1 MIIKDMCPNCGGPI
15 SEERLKAGLPCNKC
29 LPNKYLP
36 LLKEQGL
43 RKTLASLGK
52 TKRLVNVFLL
62 EDELRDFEA
71 FFFKLTKKKFWTIQ
85 KAWAKRMLEGDSYAL
100 IAPTGVGKTTLLQI
114 YALYKSSNGS
124 NVLYIVPT
132 LELMKQVL
140 VSFRSYSLPVR
151 VHDSATLK
159 SLLKEGKLTKGRID
173 VLTHAFIF
181 RNKDLFRNLK
191 YDLVIVDDF
200 DALLKSSSLI
210 DLILNLLGVN
220 EEAIKLARKVV
231 SLKSELMFYKYAGN
245 DEKVNE
251 ISETL
256 YKAEMELATHLDV
269 DSMGQ
274 LLIASA
280 TGRAKGSRIKVLRE
294 ILGFEVGS
302 IMDYLRNIVEVS
314 EKLSNVDLSKLLKE
328 LEGGTLIFVSKDRGL
343 TYARKLVNEL
353 RSEGIKVAAAT
364 SRKALDMLRS
374 GDADVLVGVATY
386 YGILTRGI
394 DEPLRIYNAI
404 FVGIP
409 KFEFPFDSIL
419 TSPTGFL
426 RSVIEAAKKGYRVS
440 EECKNLLKTLSRL
453 SPGKLKVLQASLK
466 GYLEV
471 EGFLSEVRDRIL
483 KEIPS
488 IKKFVYDYV
497 KEKGKLATDSYIITL
512 NGGKLIVSLPDV
524 MTYIQASGRSS
535 RLFKGN
541 MTLGLSIVLYEDE
554 DLFKIFLKKLARYV
568 STQEFIPLSKLDLE
582 KVKVEQKASRSRKTS
597 GLDVRRIKSVLI
609 VVESP
614 TKAKTIARM
623 FGKPGRRYLSDY
635 IAYETVIPLKDK
647 VYIATI
653 APTLGHLL
661 DLTVNEGFHGT
672 LKSGRGL
679 KPIYTTIKR
688 CMNCGY
694 QFTDDVDKCPRCGSS
709 RIRDSRKVIEA
720 LRKLAQENDEVIIA
734 TDPDDE
740 GEKIAY
746 DVYLLLR
753 PYINSFRRVEFHEVT
768 RNAFLQA
775 LKSPRKLDL
784 RRIDAQIVRRVD
796 DRLVGFELSNVL
808 KTRLGRYWLGGGRV
822 QSPVLE
828 WIVERYRE
836 YLDSKGKVIV
846 IKLPNGMRI
855 TYFTRK
861 EDEVKEVI
869 KYLSKNGILLKLL
882 KEEVKEQLP
891 KPPYTTDSLL
901 YDGMRY
907 LKLTPGKLMRV
918 AQDLFELGFITY
930 HRTDST
936 HVSQVGIQIAKEY
949 LQKNGEME
957 FFNPRS
963 WGAEGTHEC
972 IRPTKPLASLDEVD
986 ELGFSMFQSLT
997 WYHKRLY
1004 DLIFRRFIASQMPPA
1019 KLRFYT
1025 YNVDLGIL
1033 TLRVSIPTEVLVPGH
1048 LRYSYLKV
1056 YTDMRGKRSLLLR
1069 DADIKVMNAAEV
1081 RLYTSSDV
1089 IKLMKKNGIGRPS
1102 TYAKAIENNLRHGYL
1117 IASKKRLYL
1126 IPTKL
1131 GIEVADLIRENYP
1144 ELADVKATREL
1155 EALLDHVRKGSIS
1168 RNTALVLLL
1177 SDVIRIRVK
1186 DHLGIMLKERLHSGA
1201 SYGEEAIT

>member
-1 MIIKDMCPNCGGPI
+1 MIIKGMCPNCGGPI

-36 LLKEQGL
+36 LLRKQGL
-43 RKTLASLGK
+43 RNVLLSLDK
-52 TKRLVNVFLL
+52 TKRLVNIFLL
-62 EDELRDFEA
+62 EDELRDFET
-71 FFFKLTKKKFWTIQ
+71 FFFKLTSKRFWTIQ

-100 IAPTGVGKTTLLQI
+100 IAPTGVGKTTLLQV
-114 YALYKSSNGS
+114 YALYRSSNGS

-132 LELMKQVL
+132 VELMKQVL
-140 VSFRSYSLPVR
+140 KSLRNFLTPVT
-151 VHDSATLK
+151 VQDSTMLK
-159 SLLKEGKLTKGRID
+159 PLLKEGKMLKGRID
-173 VLTHAFIF
+173 VLTHSFIY
-181 RNKDLFRNLK
+181 RNKDLFNNLK

-210 DLILNLLGVN
+210 DLILNLLGVS
-220 EEAIKLARKVV
+220 EEAIKLARKLV

-245 DEKVNE
+245 EEKVND
-251 ISETL
+251 ISEML
-256 YKAEMELATHLDV
+256 YQVEMELAAHLDV
-269 DSMGQ
+269 DSIGQ

-314 EKLSNVDLSKLLKE
+314 ERLDRADLSELIRKLD
-328 LEGGTLIFVSKDRGL
+328 GGTLVFVSKDKGL
-343 TYARKLVNEL
+343 VHARKLVNEL
-353 RSEGIKVAAAT
+353 RSKGIRVAAAT

-374 GDADVLVGVATY
+374 DDVDVLVGISTY

-394 DEPLRIYNAI
+394 DEPLRIYNAV

-419 TSPTGFL
+419 TSPIGFL
-426 RSVIEAAKKGYRVS
+426 RSAIEAAKRGYEVS
-440 EECKNLLKTLSRL
+440 EDCRDLLRILSKL

-466 GYLEV
+466 GYLDV
-471 EGFLSEVRDRIL
+471 EGFLSEVKDRIL
-483 KEIPS
+483 KEIPP
-488 IKKFVYDYV
+488 IRRFFYNYV
-497 KEKGKLATDSYIITL
+497 KENSKLTTDSYIITL
-512 NGGKLIVSLPDV
+512 KSGRLIVRIPDV

-535 RLFKGN
+535 RLLKGN
-541 MTLGLSIVLYEDE
+541 MTLGLSIILYEDE
-554 DLFKIFLKKLARYV
+554 DLLRIFLKKLTRYV
-568 STQEFIPLSKLDLE
+568 STQEFIPLSKVNLDNIKE
-582 KVKVEQKASRSRKTS
+582 KQKASRSVEAS
-597 GLDVRRIKSVLI
+597 GLDVEKIKSVLI

-647 VYIATI
+647 VYVATI

-672 LKSGRGL
+672 LKNGRGL

-694 QFTDDVDKCPRCGSS
+694 QFTDDVDKCPRCGST

-753 PYINSFRRVEFHEVT
+753 PYIRSFRRVEFHEVT
-768 RNAFLQA
+768 RNAFLHA
-775 LKSPRKLDL
+775 LESPRKLDL
-784 RRIDAQIVRRVD
+784 RRINAQIVRRVD

-808 KTRLGRYWLGGGRV
+808 KTRLSKYWLGGGRV

-828 WIVERYRE
+828 WIVKRYRD
-836 YLDSKGKVIV
+836 YLKSKGKLIMV
-846 IKLPNGMRI
+846 KLPNGLKI
-855 TYFTRK
+855 SYFTR
-861 EDEVKEVI
+861 EEGRVEEIV
-869 KYLSKNGILLKLL
+869 KYLSQNGVALKLVS
-882 KEEVKEQLP
+882 EEVRKQSP

-901 YDGMRY
+901 YDGMKF

-930 HRTDST
+930 HRTDSI
-936 HVSQVGIQIAKEY
+936 HVSQIGIQIAKDY
-949 LQKNGEME
+949 LSKNGEVE
-957 FFNPRS
+957 YFSPRS
-963 WGAEGTHEC
+963 WGPEGTHEC
-972 IRPTKPLASLDEVD
+972 IRPTKPIASLEEIDEFS
-986 ELGFSMFQSLT
+986 FSMFQNLT

-1004 DLIFRRFIASQMPPA
+1004 DLIFRRFIASQMPSA
-1019 KLRFYT
+1019 KIRFNT
-1025 YNVDLGIL
+1025 YNVNLGSVNLQI
-1033 TLRVSIPTEVLVPGH
+1033 SIPTDVLVPGH
-1048 LRYSYLKV
+1048 LKYSYMRI
-1056 YTDMRGKRSLLLR
+1056 YADMKGRKSLIIKNP
-1069 DADIKVMNAAEV
+1069 DIGVINAAEV

-1089 IKLMKKNGIGRPS
+1089 IKLMKKKGIGRPS
-1102 TYAKAIENNLRHGYL
+1102 TYAKAVEKNLRHGYI

-1131 GIEVADLIRENYP
+1131 GMEVADLIKEDYP
-1144 ELADVKATREL
+1144 EIADVKATRDLEL
-1155 EALLDHVRKGSIS
+1155 LLEHVRKGDIS
-1168 RNTALVLLL
+1168 RSTALILLL

-1186 DHLGIMLKERLHSGA
+1186 DHLETILHEGIA
-1201 SYGEEAIT
+1201 SEAGCGEEAT

>member
-29 LPNKYLP
+29 LPSKYLP
-36 LLKEQGL
+36 LLKKQGL
-43 RKTLASLGK
+43 RKVLAQLGK

-62 EDELRDFEA
+62 EDELKDFEA
-71 FFFKLTKKKFWTIQ
+71 FFFKLTKKQFWTIQ

-100 IAPTGVGKTTLLQI
+100 IAPTGVGKTTLLQV
-114 YALYKSSNGS
+114 YALYRSNNGS

-132 LELMKQVL
+132 VELMKQVL
-140 VSFRSYSLPVR
+140 ASFRNYSLPVT
-151 VHDSATLK
+151 VQDSTALK
-159 SLLKEGKLTKGRID
+159 PLLKEGGLVKGRID
-173 VLTHAFIF
+173 VLTHAFIY
-181 RNKDLFRNLK
+181 RNKDLFRNVK

-256 YKAEMELATHLDV
+256 YKTEMELATYLDV

-314 EKLSNVDLSKLLKE
+314 EKLSEVDLSKLLKE

-343 TYARKLVNEL
+343 AYARKLVNEL
-353 RSEGIKVAAAT
+353 RNEGIRVAAAT

-409 KFEFPFDSIL
+409 KFEFPFDSIV

-426 RSVIEAAKKGYRVS
+426 RSVIEAAKRGYRLS
-440 EECKNLLKTLSRL
+440 EDCKDLLKILSRL

-497 KEKGKLATDSYIITL
+497 KEKGKLTTDSYIITL
-512 NGGKLIVSLPDV
+512 KGGKLIVSLPDV

-535 RLFKGN
+535 RLLKGN
-541 MTLGLSIVLYEDE
+541 MTLGLSIILYEDE
-554 DLFKIFLKKLARYV
+554 DLLKIFLKKLARYV
-568 STQEFIPLSKLDLE
+568 STQEFIPLSKLDLK
-582 KVKVEQKASRSRKTS
+582 KVKMEQKASRSRETS
-597 GLDVRRIKSVLI
+597 GLDVERIKSVLI

-672 LKSGRGL
+672 LKNGRGL

-709 RIRDSRKVIEA
+709 RIRDSRKVVEA

-753 PYINSFRRVEFHEVT
+753 PYIDSFRRVEFHEVT
-768 RNAFLQA
+768 RHAFLQA

-784 RRIDAQIVRRVD
+784 RRINAQIVRRVD

-808 KTRLGRYWLGGGRV
+808 KTRLGKYWLGGGRV

-836 YLDSKGKVIV
+836 YLKSKGKLIV
-846 IKLPNGMRI
+846 IKLPNDMKI
-855 TYFTRK
+855 TYFTHE
-861 EDEVKEVI
+861 EDKVKEVV
-869 KYLSKNGILLKLL
+869 KYLSENGIFLKLL

-936 HVSQVGIQIAKEY
+936 HVSQIGIQIAKEY
-949 LQKNGEME
+949 LVKNEEIE
-957 FFNPRS
+957 FFTPRS
-963 WGAEGTHEC
+963 WGPEGTHEC
-972 IRPTKPLASLDEVD
+972 IRPTKPIASLDEVD
-986 ELGFSMFQSLT
+986 ELGFGMFQNLT

-1025 YNVDLGIL
+1025 YSVDLGEL
-1033 TLRVSIPTEVLVPGH
+1033 KLQVSIPTEVLVPGH

-1056 YTDMRGKRSLLLR
+1056 YADMKGKKSLVVKN
-1069 DADIKVMNAAEV
+1069 ADVKVMNAAEV
-1081 RLYTSSDV
+1081 RLYTSSDA
-1089 IKLMKKNGIGRPS
+1089 IKLMKKKGIGRPS

-1131 GIEVADLIRENYP
+1131 GIEVADLIKENYP
-1144 ELADVKATREL
+1144 ELADVKATRDL
-1155 EALLDHVRKGSIS
+1155 EVLLEHVRKGSMS

-1186 DHLGIMLKERLHSGA
+1186 DHLGTRLQEGIPSRA
-1201 SYGEEAIT
+1201 NYMEEAT